1 VGTPPAT
8 DKEIRKNIGYTCV
21 SGNDQKNDLKNQKLA
36 LEQYIISNGI
46 AVSEWLSD
54 VGSGLNYKRENFN
67 YLARFRNGKSDLYK
81 LIKEQVTSGLVSSYP
96 KPKTCSGVTCH
107 VSLPDISIFYQDY
120 LA

>member
-1 VGTPPAT
+1 MDTAIYDRIAT
-8 DKEIRKNIGYTCV
+8 KQRDY
-21 SGNDQKNDLKNQKLA
+21 S
-36 LEQYIISNGI
+36 
-46 AVSEWLSD
+46 
-54 VGSGLNYKRENFN
+54 
-67 YLARFRNGKSDLYK
+67 ARFRNGKSDLYK